1 MERARDTIL
10 VLDIGFMLFYIC
22 SCYVHL
28 KGSTLDWALVIH
40 RNRIALIPIIE
51 ALFAMLGLATR
62 LEPGVYR
69 RVLRLLKPAES
80 AVRRLIVIVARGV
93 VVKPVAVQPKP
104 SGPITE
110 RGKKFGL
117 SFPLFDTRKSFP
129 ELRTKRVK
137 RVVPRFYL
145 SGYDPRVAALWPT
158 PRQPAPPPAPV
169 SDGLV
174 DAARITRRLQALKS
188 ALEDLPRQA
197 KRLARWRLKRVNISH
212 LKMRYPMRPGRPP
225 GYRKKKTHEVDD
237 ILSECHY
244 FAWEALKPDTS

>member
-1 MERARDTIL
+1 MFTPTLEKCWSWEGVIERNATL
-10 VLDIGFMLFYIC
+10 
-22 SCYVHL
+22 L
-28 KGSTLDWALVIH
+28 K
-40 RNRIALIPIIE
+40 PIVE
-51 ALFAMLGLATR
+51 ALFAMLGLAAR

-69 RVLRLLKPAES
+69 RVLRLLRPTES
-80 AVRRLIVIVARGV
+80 AVRRLIVIAARGV
-93 VVKPVAVQPKP
+93 VVKPVAPRPKP
-104 SGPITE
+104 SVPITG

-129 ELRTKRVK
+129 ELRKKKVK
-137 RVVPRFYL
+137 RVTPRFYL
-145 SGYDPRVAALWPT
+145 SGYDPRVAAIFAA
-158 PRQPAPPPAPV
+158 RQRAATPPPPPPPM

-197 KRLARWRLKRVNISH
+197 KRLARWRAKRATISH
-212 LKMRYPMRPGRPP
+212 LKMRYPMRPGRAP
-225 GYRKKKTHEVDD
+225 GYRHKKTHEIDE

>member
-1 MERARDTIL
+1 
-10 VLDIGFMLFYIC
+10 
-22 SCYVHL
+22 
-28 KGSTLDWALVIH
+28 LDWALVID
-40 RNRIALIPIIE
+40 RNTTLLKPIVA
-51 ALFAMLGLATR
+51 ALFAVLGLATR

-80 AVRRLIVIVARGV
+80 AVRRLIVIAARGL
-93 VVKPVAVQPKP
+93 VVKPVAPRPKP

-129 ELRTKRVK
+129 ELRRKRVK
-137 RVVPRFYL
+137 RVTPRFYL
-145 SGYDPRVAALWPT
+145 VGSNPLGTAPWFAQPCPVAPAV
-158 PRQPAPPPAPV
+158 PAPPPL

-174 DAARITRRLQALKS
+174 DAARITLKS

-197 KRLARWRLKRVNISH
+197 KRLARWRLKRANISH
-212 LKMRYPMRPGRPP
+212 LKMRYPMRPGRAP
-225 GYRKKKTHEVDD
+225 GYRKKKTHDIDE

-244 FAWEALKPDTS
+244 FAWEAMKEPDTS